1 MRKSF
6 FRTSIFMS
14 VFTMCLF
21 GCSAGALDSGN
32 AGPFTL
38 IEEGMIDYDYVT
50 ETETPH
56 AVMTLD
62 GKPFSFDGKIFVGDT
77 DKELDSLVAGDRI
90 SLYQDKK
97 TKEKFVRCEP
107 AIIAHCGIAPTPG
120 SGELV
125 LVVYNTNV
133 YAGTYHYLEYGI
145 AEDMTIRK
153 TPYAFRNVYYASF
166 AEYKNYLGN
175 AYHRLKAMYEY
186 KVSIKN
192 RTYFD

>member
-1 MRKSF
+1 
-6 FRTSIFMS
+6 MS

-21 GCSAGALDSGN
+21 GCSGGALDSGN
-32 AGPFTL
+32 SDPFTL
-38 IEEGMIDYDYVT
+38 IEEGEIDYDYVT

-62 GKPFSFDGKIFVGDT
+62 GKPFSFDGKIFVGNT

-107 AIIAHCGIAPTPG
+107 AIIAHGAVAPTPG
-120 SGELV
+120 SGKRV
-125 LVVYNTNV
+125 LVVYNGNVHVATN
-133 YAGTYHYLEYGI
+133 YYLEYGI

-153 TPYAFRNVYYASF
+153 TPYVFDNVYYLSCADYG
-166 AEYKNYLGN
+166 YKDVLGN
-175 AYHRLKAMYEY
+175 TLYRLMAMYEY

-192 RTYFD
+192 RAYFD